1 MIFLF
6 IFLII
11 ILMILTIRVKFE
23 FTDFKFTSLS
33 KEHLNKNY
41 RIKTTVYVF
50 EKIPILVLKI
60 TNEKIQKIM
69 NSEKTKKVIKNQEIK
84 IIENRKNIDKEL
96 IKNLKNIKLQVEEMN
111 LQISLGTEDASIT
124 AFIIPIISTIIAIFL
139 SKKVRKHNNKQ
150 VFSITPIY
158 INQNLINIQFSG
170 ILQIKMIHI
179 INTICIVN
187 KKRRGGKNERAS
199 NRRSYDYSYE

>member
-6 IFLII
+6 IFLVI

-23 FTDFKFTSLS
+23 FIDFKFTSLP
-33 KEHLNKNY
+33 KEHLNNNY
-41 RIKTTVYVF
+41 KIKIIVYIF

-60 TNEKIQKIM
+60 TNEKIQKAM
-69 NSEKTKKVIKNQEIK
+69 KNEKLKKVVKNQETK

-96 IKNLKNIKLQVEEMN
+96 IKSLKNIKLQVEEMN

-139 SKKVRKHNNKQ
+139 SRKVKEHNDRQ

-187 KKRRGGKNERAS
+187 KKRKGDKNERTS
-199 NRRSYDYSYE
+199 NRRSYDYGYE

>member
-69 NSEKTKKVIKNQEIK
+69 NSEKIKKVIKNQEIK